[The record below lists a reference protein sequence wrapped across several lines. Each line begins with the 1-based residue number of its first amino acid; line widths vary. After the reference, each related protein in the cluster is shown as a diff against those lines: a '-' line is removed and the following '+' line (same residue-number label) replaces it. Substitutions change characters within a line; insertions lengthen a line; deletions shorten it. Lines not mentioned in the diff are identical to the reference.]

1 MNPKRIRR
9 SIHLRAAGGQT
20 RGPARRGNS
29 LERTRIVLIDTA
41 PLLREILREIIT
53 REPDLALVAEHE
65 AVVDVRQTVE
75 REAADFVVVGRDAA
89 SADDVRAMVGA
100 GLGVRALE
108 VYSDGK
114 ESVLYELRPHRVP
127 LGEISADTLLRTIRA
142 VPRWDAEAV
151 TDETSERRTV

>member
-1 MNPKRIRR
+1 M
-9 SIHLRAAGGQT
+9 
-20 RGPARRGNS
+20 
-29 LERTRIVLIDTA
+29 ERTRIVLIDTA

-65 AVVDVRQTVE
+65 AVADVKETVE

-89 SADDVRAMVGA
+89 SADDVEALVGA

-114 ESVLYELRPHRVP
+114 ESVLYELRPHRVS
-127 LGEISADTLLRTIRA
+127 LGEISSETLVRTIRA
-142 VPRWDAEAV
+142 APGWD
-151 TDETSERRTV
+151 

>member
-1 MNPKRIRR
+1 M
-9 SIHLRAAGGQT
+9 QT
-20 RGPARRGNS
+20 RRHAPRGNS

-41 PLLREILREIIT
+41 PLLREILREIISG
-53 REPDLALVAEHE
+53 EPDLALVAEHD
-65 AVVDVRQTVE
+65 AVVDVRKTVE

-89 SADDVRAMVGA
+89 SVDDVRAMVGA

-114 ESVLYELRPHRVP
+114 ESVLYELRPHRVL
-127 LGEISADTLLRTIRA
+127 LGEISSDTLLRTIRA
-142 VPRWDAEAV
+142 VPGWDAEAV